1 MSSVRTKRLQGRV
14 ANILV
19 IIRVLGTTGE
29 DLIHKTKESRM
40 KTSIQKQFDILLVA
54 AQVGCTKLE
63 AIAAVKGWGFKNLS
77 VEKAE
82 EVKKAVAKVTA
93 RRSIKLRKGVKTPKR
108 SRKVAAFQR
117 FAGRLVVA
125 VNTTVDLTA
134 QVREVKA
141 QSRAKAVAVQSYIK
155 ALSVATKATA
165 KVSEVKSKTVGWSVD
180 LLKAMSRDAQAKVAL
195 EAAKAAL

>member
-1 MSSVRTKRLQGRV
+1 
-14 ANILV
+14 
-19 IIRVLGTTGE
+19 
-29 DLIHKTKESRM
+29 M
-40 KTSIQKQFDILLVA
+40 KTSIQKQFDILMIA

-63 AIAAVKGWGFKNLS
+63 AIAASKGWTIKTIS
-77 VEKAE
+77 ASKAE
-82 EVKKAVAKVTA
+82 EIKTAVAKVTA
-93 RRSIKLRKGVKTPKR
+93 RRSIKLRKGVKNPKR

-155 ALSVATKATA
+155 TLAVAPKAA
-165 KVSEVKSKTVGWSVD
+165 SKVSEVKSKTIGWSVD
-180 LLKAMSRDAQAKVAL
+180 LLKAMSKDAQAKVAL

>member
-1 MSSVRTKRLQGRV
+1 
-14 ANILV
+14 
-19 IIRVLGTTGE
+19 
-29 DLIHKTKESRM
+29 M
-40 KTSIQKQFDILLVA
+40 KTISIQQQFDILLVA

-63 AIAAVKGWGFKNLS
+63 AIAASKGWSFKTIS
-77 VEKAE
+77 TEKTE
-82 EVKKAVAKVTA
+82 MVKQAVAKVTA
-93 RRSIKLRKGVKTPKR
+93 RRSIKLRKGVKNPKR

-155 ALSVATKATA
+155 TLAVATKAA
-165 KVSEVKSKTVGWSVD
+165 SKVSEVKSKTVGWSVD

>member
-1 MSSVRTKRLQGRV
+1 
-14 ANILV
+14 
-19 IIRVLGTTGE
+19 
-29 DLIHKTKESRM
+29 M

-54 AQVGCTKLE
+54 AQTGCSKLE
-63 AIAAVKGWGFKNLS
+63 AIAASKGWSFKTIS
-77 VEKAE
+77 TEKTE
-82 EVKKAVAKVTA
+82 MVKQAVAKVTA
-93 RRSIKLRKGVKTPKR
+93 RRSIKLRKGVKNPKR

-141 QSRAKAVAVQSYIK
+141 QSRAKSVALKGYIK
-155 ALSVATKATA
+155 TLAVATKAA
-165 KVSEVKSKTVGWSVD
+165 SKVSEVKSKTVGWSVD
-180 LLKAMSRDAQAKVAL
+180 LLKAMSKDAQAKVAL

>member
-1 MSSVRTKRLQGRV
+1 
-14 ANILV
+14 
-19 IIRVLGTTGE
+19 
-29 DLIHKTKESRM
+29 M

-54 AQVGCTKLE
+54 AATGVSKLE
-63 AIAAVKGWGFKNLS
+63 ALALVKGWGFKAS
-77 VEKAE
+77 SATAVEAAKE
-82 EVKKAVAKVTA
+82 MVKTLKT
-93 RRSIKLRKGVKTPKR
+93 RSNKLRKQKGKR
-108 SRKVAAFQR
+108 PSRKAKTFPRYV
-117 FAGRLVVA
+117 GRLVVA

-155 ALSVATKATA
+155 TLAVATKAA
-165 KVSEVKSKTVGWSVD
+165 SKVSEVKSKTVGWSVD